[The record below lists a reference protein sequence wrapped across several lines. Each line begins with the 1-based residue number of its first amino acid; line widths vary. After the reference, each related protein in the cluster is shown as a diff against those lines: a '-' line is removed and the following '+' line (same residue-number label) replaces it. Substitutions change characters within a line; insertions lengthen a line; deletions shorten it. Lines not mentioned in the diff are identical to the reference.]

1 MEAEKR
7 RKEDSEAECTTAKD
21 DLTKAMTHAKDT
33 IGQLKQM
40 CARLETSLQTKQ
52 DALHD
57 AQKEVDTLQKQKDD
71 LLDRLT
77 TVRTQPFCSRIA
89 CMPLVLIS
97 VRS

>member
-1 MEAEKR
+1 MQMEAERK
-7 RKEDSEAECTTAKD
+7 RKEESEAECTAAKD
-21 DLTKAMTHAKDT
+21 DLTKAMAHAKDT

-57 AQKEVDTLQKQKDD
+57 AHKEVDTLQRQKDD

-77 TVRTQPFCSRIA
+77 TVCADSLFVHALHVRPPF
-89 CMPLVLIS
+89 
-97 VRS
+97 